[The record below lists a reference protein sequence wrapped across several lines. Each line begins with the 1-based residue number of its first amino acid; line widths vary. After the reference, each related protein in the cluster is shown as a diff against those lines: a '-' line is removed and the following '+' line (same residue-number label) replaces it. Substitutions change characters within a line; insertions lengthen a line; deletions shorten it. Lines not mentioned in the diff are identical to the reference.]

1 MISFFKATLLQ
12 ETVILQMAES
22 RRAERFAPR
31 FTATEV
37 EQAAFKLV
45 RRQQPASGHVQ
56 LIVEAFPQPVQRQTA
71 EEQVQSVLIRIEQGA
86 RRTAAMRSGKSAP
99 PLEGVVLIWPYKGL
113 LLVRPLK
120 EARPDF
126 RRYSQRPI
134 NGSLCSNKL
143 C

>member
-22 RRAERFAPR
+22 RRAERLALR

-37 EQAAFKLV
+37 EQPAFKLV

-71 EEQVQSVLIRIEQGA
+71 EEQVQGVLIRIEQGGRGNSGKR
-86 RRTAAMRSGKSAP
+86 RRTAAMRSGNK
-99 PLEGVVLIWPYKGL
+99 
-113 LLVRPLK
+113 
-120 EARPDF
+120 AR
-126 RRYSQRPI
+126 RRR
-134 NGSLCSNKL
+134 G
-143 C
+143 

>member
-12 ETVILQMAES
+12 ETVILQMVES
-22 RRAERFAPR
+22 RRAERLAPR

-37 EQAAFKLV
+37 EQPAFKLV

-86 RRTAAMRSGKSAP
+86 GQFGQKAQDSGHEIQKQGAQAVRMKDQYAAVEVVRRVQAFFHYCPPAPSA
-99 PLEGVVLIWPYKGL
+99 V
-113 LLVRPLK
+113 
-120 EARPDF
+120 
-126 RRYSQRPI
+126 
-134 NGSLCSNKL
+134 
-143 C
+143 